1 MALSGLGMGFS
12 SIASYLCCRVRSR
25 ECVPKPSCIMEGFQ
39 NTALSGLHMGF
50 AVQQRDHATAKPYL
64 TLSLGNA
71 QVFKVVDAKRTVTWH
86 FYATKIMPIGLFMA
100 ATLHFGN
107 LVYLYLTVS
116 FIQMLK
122 VIPCPVLRAQIP
134 VVTLSVF
141 LSHVLALLN
150 KRLDR
155 RHALKS
161 QRTADRSVQ
170 SVCQGREPQTTP
182 RCAAVLLGPSSN
194 VPADATGWEQT
205 SSSAARAT
213 ARRRTSCRSMLPF
226 ARQAFTPIVTMVA
239 LFVAGLETPAWRLI
253 GAVGAIAV
261 GTAAASYGCVSDPLG
276 VSNTPR
282 LFICRTRR
290 RHCYRHRRRLLR
302 AHLEAVRLT
311 SPKSTPLQTKNCLKV
326 LLFKPKIAPAPCNP
340 GPCCAHTRCV
350 GRCCGEL
357 L

>member
-1 MALSGLGMGFS
+1 MEGCYLRTFPLLQDGFHYPMALSGLGMGFS

-25 ECVPKPSCIMEGFQ
+25 EWVPKPSCITEGSY
-39 NTALSGLHMGF
+39 NAASSGLGMGS
-50 AVQQRDHATAKPYL
+50 AAQHRDHATAKLCL

-122 VIPCPVLRAQIP
+122 VVPCSDAACSDTMWKLCLFFSVMPWPFSAIGSTEDTRLKDRQLLTKA
-134 VVTLSVF
+134 LS
-141 LSHVLALLN
+141 
-150 KRLDR
+150 
-155 RHALKS
+155 
-161 QRTADRSVQ
+161 
-170 SVCQGREPQTTP
+170 PQTTP
-182 RCAAVLLGPSSN
+182 RCAPVLLGPSSPI
-194 VPADATGWEQT
+194 PADAKCWQHT

-213 ARRRTSCRSMLPF
+213 VRRRTTCRGMLPF

-261 GTAAASYGCVSDPLG
+261 GTAAASYGCAGDPLG
-276 VSNTPR
+276 DPSTPR
-282 LFICRTRR
+282 LLCITN
-290 RHCYRHRRRLLR
+290 
-302 AHLEAVRLT
+302 
-311 SPKSTPLQTKNCLKV
+311 P
-326 LLFKPKIAPAPCNP
+326 PAPSPSPPPPPAGASGGRAVDVSQKYSSSKQKLPQHPMNP
-340 GPCCAHTRCV
+340 WPMLCSPSV
-350 GRCCGEL
+350 
-357 L
+357 